1 MSLPQTD
8 YLPLQLPWH
17 CRTGTCGQPFPMRSG
32 YGQRSQAP
40 PGLCERGRGLS
51 LAWERSRAKAMERQS
66 LLRRACPERCN
77 LPGGHPHAHKR
88 LPPGSSS
95 AVHAVMGAQTVPK
108 PGRARQGRS
117 PLELQSNPAA
127 CTPDSRQFLRRGA
140 CPPEKK
146 LLPCSFRARK
156 CAAFQRKLRGGG
168 SLPGE
173 LAPPS
178 TSWFDK
184 LNAVYTVQLTR

>member
-51 LAWERSRAKAMERQS
+51 LALERSRAKPWNVSRFCGKRAPSAATS
-66 LLRRACPERCN
+66 LEGN
-77 LPGGHPHAHKR
+77 PHAHKR

-95 AVHAVMGAQTVPK
+95 AVHAVMGAQTVKK

-156 CAAFQRKLRGGG
+156 CAAFQRKLCGGG

-173 LAPPS
+173 LAPPVHR
-178 TSWFDK
+178 
-184 LNAVYTVQLTR
+184 LV

>member
-95 AVHAVMGAQTVPK
+95 AVHAVMGAPAKSAPRSPACQAK
-108 PGRARQGRS
+108 RARS
-117 PLELQSNPAA
+117 PSGERARCCPAA
-127 CTPDSRQFLRRGA
+127 VIRRRRPRFRISARRPGCAPSRPRRPCRANRSDLRAALRR
-140 CPPEKK
+140 
-146 LLPCSFRARK
+146 
-156 CAAFQRKLRGGG
+156 
-168 SLPGE
+168 
-173 LAPPS
+173 
-178 TSWFDK
+178 
-184 LNAVYTVQLTR
+184 